1 MSNFKDKVAVITGGA
16 SGVGYAIGVA
26 LAKEGAKVVLSD
38 IESSALESAKA
49 NFEKEGLSV
58 DIKQADVSDHD
69 SMVALN
75 KFVTSEVGDV
85 QMLFNNAGVAPA
97 ELQSIWDTNPNDWN
111 WAYGVNVMGIVHGLQ
126 AFIPDML
133 SHGKEANV
141 INTCSGNGAFIN
153 LPSTPIYISSKWNV
167 LPATPFPSAIT
178 WKTVTA
184 SSLKSVDPSMK

>member
-1 MSNFKDKVAVITGGA
+1 MSNFKDKVGVITGGA

-49 NFEKEGLSV
+49 NFKKEGLSV

-85 QMLFNNAGVAPA
+85 HKL
-97 ELQSIWDTNPNDWN
+97 
-111 WAYGVNVMGIVHGLQ
+111 
-126 AFIPDML
+126 
-133 SHGKEANV
+133 
-141 INTCSGNGAFIN
+141 
-153 LPSTPIYISSKWNV
+153 
-167 LPATPFPSAIT
+167 
-178 WKTVTA
+178 
-184 SSLKSVDPSMK
+184 

>member
-69 SMVALN
+69 SMAALN
-75 KFVTSEVGDV
+75 KFVTSKVGDV
-85 QMLFNNAGVAPA
+85 QMLFNNAA
-97 ELQSIWDTNPNDWN
+97 L
-111 WAYGVNVMGIVHGLQ
+111 
-126 AFIPDML
+126 
-133 SHGKEANV
+133 
-141 INTCSGNGAFIN
+141 
-153 LPSTPIYISSKWNV
+153 
-167 LPATPFPSAIT
+167 
-178 WKTVTA
+178 
-184 SSLKSVDPSMK
+184 LKSI